1 MACGV
6 ASLTRARRAPPPKDP
21 SVTKPVVLIA
31 EELSPATIDAL
42 GPDFDVRHV
51 DGTDRPALLAALADA
66 NAVLI
71 RSATRIDAEAL
82 DAAPVLKVVARA
94 GVGLD
99 NVDIKAATTAG
110 VMVVNAPTSN
120 IISAAELTI
129 GHILSLAR
137 RIPAAHASLS
147 AGAWKRSAY
156 TGTELFEKT
165 VGIIGLGRIGALI
178 AARLQAFDMK
188 VVAYDPY
195 VTSARAQ
202 QLGVQ
207 LLSLDELLQQSDFL
221 TIHMPKTPETT
232 GMIGEAQFRLMKP
245 TAFVVNVARG
255 GLIDETALHAA
266 LTSGEI
272 AGAGLDVFTTEPPA
286 EGGTAAA
293 LLALPN
299 VVVTPHLGASTEE
312 AQEKAGVSVATS
324 VRLALGGDLVPDAV
338 NVAGGVIDPYVRP
351 GIGLVDKLGQIFASL
366 AHSPLTSLD
375 VEVHGELKDYD
386 VSVLKL
392 AALKGLF
399 TNIVSETVSYV
410 NAPLLAEQRGVEVRL
425 LVDGD
430 SPEYRNVITLRGA
443 LSDGSQLSVSGTL
456 TGTKQ
461 IEKLVGIND
470 YAVEL
475 PIEQHHIVMLYTDRP
490 GIVAVYGQKFGE
502 AGINIAGMQIARRA
516 AGGQAL
522 SVLTVD
528 SPVPDALIDE
538 VSSAISADLFRQL
551 EITEA

>member
-1 MACGV
+1 M
-6 ASLTRARRAPPPKDP
+6 PQ
-21 SVTKPVVLIA
+21 PVVLIA

-42 GPDFDVRHV
+42 GPDFDVRYV
-51 DGTDRPALLAALADA
+51 DGADRAALLPALADA
-66 NAVLI
+66 HAVLI
-71 RSATRIDAEAL
+71 RSATKMDAEAIA
-82 DAAPVLKVVARA
+82 AAPSLQVIARA

-137 RIPAAHASLS
+137 RIPAAHASLA
-147 AGAWKRSAY
+147 AGQWKRSAY
-156 TGTELFEKT
+156 TGVELFEKT

-178 AARLQAFDMK
+178 AARLQAFGMN

-202 QLGVQ
+202 HLGVQ
-207 LLSLDELLQQSDFL
+207 LLSLDELLQQSDFIS
-221 TIHMPKTPETT
+221 IHMPKTAETS
-232 GMIGEAQFRLMKP
+232 GMISTEQFRLMKP
-245 TAFVVNVARG
+245 TAYIVNVARG
-255 GLIDETALHAA
+255 GLIDEAALYTAL
-266 LTSGEI
+266 TTGEI
-272 AGAGLDVFTTEPPA
+272 AGAGLDVFTSEPPA
-286 EGGTAAA
+286 EGGTARA
-293 LLALPN
+293 LLDLPN
-299 VVVTPHLGASTEE
+299 VVVTPHLGASTDE
-312 AQEKAGVSVATS
+312 AQEKAGVSVAKS
-324 VRLALGGDLVPDAV
+324 VRLALGGELVPDAV

-351 GIGLVDKLGQIFASL
+351 GIPLVEKLGQIFSAL

-375 VEVHGELKDYD
+375 VEVHGELSQYD

-392 AALKGLF
+392 AALKGVF
-399 TNIVSETVSYV
+399 TNIVSESVSYV
-410 NAPLLAEQRGVEVRL
+410 NAPLLAEQRGVEARL
-425 LVDGD
+425 IVDD
-430 SPEYRNVITLRGA
+430 QSDEYRNVITLRGA

-475 PIEQHHIVMLYTDRP
+475 PIERHHVVMLYTDRP

-528 SPVPDALIDE
+528 SPVADE
-538 VSSAISADLFRQL
+538 VLDAVGSAIHADLFRQI
-551 EITEA
+551 EITES